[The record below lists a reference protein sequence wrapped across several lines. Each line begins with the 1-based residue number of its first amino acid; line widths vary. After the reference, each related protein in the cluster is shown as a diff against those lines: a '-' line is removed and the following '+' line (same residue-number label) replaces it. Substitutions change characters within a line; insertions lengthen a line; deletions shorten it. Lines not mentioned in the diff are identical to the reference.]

1 MVAIIGQ
8 FCINVRDLD
17 RAVEFWRDV
26 MGIAE
31 QSRTDIPTAREAV
44 LQSPHG
50 GSRIQLAQQLDNDAP
65 IDMGTAM
72 WKLYVNTDD
81 VHALYDKAIAAGCT
95 SVSAPQVL
103 DRWPVTVAFIEDF
116 DGYLIELIEYHE
128 RTPAGVPN
136 PKDYAQ
142 S

>member
-81 VHALYDKAIAAGCT
+81 VHALYDRAIAAGCK
-95 SVSAPQVL
+95 SVSGPQVL

-136 PKDYAQ
+136 PKDYTE